1 MFLRIL
7 AAGVALAVLPS
18 AAAAQAWNNPDVDS
32 LVARAI
38 ARRGS
43 VQADT
48 GLRTFRARAQGF
60 VFFLGQLGEGFTEP
74 PRLVKSDQLALEV
87 YWQAPGLSKQIIIG
101 RRDRTDLPTEVA
113 YHRDHLGI
121 VQNNFGDQIRF
132 GDGDEVKDVP
142 HPLSPAGRALYD
154 FALTDSLSIQLPDR
168 TVRVY
173 QILVRPKDFN
183 LPLVVGSLFADVE
196 TAEVVRFR
204 FSFTAPAYLD
214 KTLEDITVE
223 LDNGLWFGKYWLPR
237 RQEVEIRRRTSWLD
251 MPARGIIRGRWE
263 IGSYEFNVVLPP
275 NLFTVT
281 EPEIVFAPKAVRD
294 TFPWQGGLAAAID
307 TAIGPVLDVDL
318 DKVRAE
324 LTRAAASHA
333 MTGLSNSRPGFGS
346 VSDLVHVNR
355 VEGLALGF
363 GYVRRNPKRGSEA
376 GLWAG
381 YGFADQ
387 RFKFKLRMAGFVSL
401 FGIPVELNA
410 GSYVR
415 DVGDEPVISRMTNSF
430 LAQEQGYD
438 FADYYE
444 TRGSSL
450 TFGRRSGVSV
460 TAVTLGQEQARS
472 VRTEARPANGAY
484 RTNPA
489 LGGSD
494 QWIVGRLDLGRRSG
508 PNRAGVSLEI
518 GSPQLRRF
526 YGRIRAEGDLTV
538 PAGPL
543 SVRVSGWAGAASN
556 RLPRHR
562 PFVLGGRGTLPGE
575 GFREWGGRYAAL
587 GRLDLRFPVPFIP
600 IPLGSFGSTGD
611 RARGSLFVTAGGAG
625 GAIAGAPWRPSDGVR
640 PVVGGVLEIFQD
652 LLRAELGYSLR
663 DRRFGFSVDVQRAFW
678 PIL

>member
-1 MFLRIL
+1 MFLRVF
-7 AAGVALAVLPS
+7 AASVALAVLPS
-18 AAAAQAWNNPDVDS
+18 AAAAQAWNTPDVDS

-87 YWQAPGLSKQIIIG
+87 YWQAPNLSKQIIIG

-142 HPLSPAGRALYD
+142 HPLSPAGRTLYN
-154 FALTDSLSIQLPDR
+154 FALNDSLSIQLPDR
-168 TVRVY
+168 IVRVY
-173 QILVRPKDFN
+173 QVLVRPKDFN
-183 LPLVVGSLFADVE
+183 QALVVGSLFADVE

-204 FSFTAPAYLD
+204 FSFTPPAYID
-214 KTLEDITVE
+214 NTLEDITVE
-223 LDNGLWFGKYWLPR
+223 LDNGLWFGQYWLPR

-263 IGSYEFNVVLPP
+263 IGSYEFNVDLPP
-275 NLFTVT
+275 NLFGAA
-281 EPEIVFAPKAVRD
+281 EPEIVFAPRAVRD
-294 TFPWQGGLAAAID
+294 TFPWQGTLAAAID

-333 MTGLSNSRPGFGS
+333 MTGLSKSRPGFGS

-363 GYVRRNPKRGSEA
+363 GFLQRNPRRGSET
-376 GLWAG
+376 GVWAG
-381 YGFADQ
+381 YGFADRRLKYKA
-387 RFKFKLRMAGFVSL
+387 RFTNI
-401 FGIPVELNA
+401 FGLPLEARV
-410 GSYVR
+410 GDYVR
-415 DVGDEPVISRMTNSF
+415 DVTDEPVISRLTNSF

-438 FADYYE
+438 FADYYRVRE
-444 TRGSSL
+444 AVITV
-450 TFGRRSGVSV
+450 GRRSAVSI
-460 TAVTLGQEQARS
+460 RS
-472 VRTEARPANGAY
+472 ISVGAERASDMRVNARPANGSY
-484 RTNPA
+484 RLNPA
-489 LGGSD
+489 LGTSREYFVSRIDLAQRIGPGRIVFAGEAGTTTRRGS
-494 QWIVGRLDLGRRSG
+494 G
-508 PNRAGVSLEI
+508 
-518 GSPQLRRF
+518 
-526 YGRIRAEGDLTV
+526 YGRVLLSGDFARTV
-538 PAGPL
+538 GPL
-543 SVRVSGWAGAASN
+543 RTKLSGWGGWGSEQ
-556 RLPRHR
+556 LPPHR

-575 GFREWGGRYAAL
+575 GFRAWGGRRAAL
-587 GRLDLRFPVPFIP
+587 GRLDLSLPLPFPG
-600 IPLGSFGSTGD
+600 IPLGSFGSTGGH
-611 RARGSLFVTAGGAG
+611 ARLGAFAAAGWAAG
-625 GAIAGAPWRPSDGVR
+625 DVSGPWRPSGELR
-640 PVVGGVLEIFQD
+640 PVVGGVLEVFQE

-663 DRRFGFSVDVQRAFW
+663 DSRFGFSIDVQRTFW
-678 PIL
+678 AIL